1 VAVAGRVVVLRA
13 LGLGDLLTAVPALRG
28 LRRAYP
34 GHRITLCTPA
44 ALTPLAQLTG
54 AVDEVHDARPL
65 EPLGDELAGCDLA
78 VNLHGRGPESH
89 RVLESISP
97 LATIAFRHPEVP
109 WSLDGP
115 DWLADEHEVLRWCR
129 LLESSGIAADPAD
142 LHLELPD
149 SARDAR
155 LTLIH
160 PGAASRS
167 RRWPAE
173 RFAAVARDEEARGR
187 SVLITGGARERELA
201 RRVAEMAGLR
211 PGAVVAGGTSLL
223 DLTRL
228 VARAGRLVCG
238 DTGVAHLATALRTP
252 SVLLFGPV
260 SPAHWGPLDEER
272 HVVLWAGMTG
282 DPHGGA
288 PDPGLLRIEVEQVLE
303 ALDELD
309 DRPFTGASSGA
320 RIAHGV

>member
-1 VAVAGRVVVLRA
+1 MALAGRVVALRA

-34 GHRITLCTPA
+34 EHRVTLCTPA
-44 ALTPLAQLTG
+44 ALAPLAELTG
-54 AVDEVHDARPL
+54 AVDEVHDAHPL
-65 EPLGDELAGCDLA
+65 EPLGAELAGCDVA

-89 RVLESISP
+89 RLIEAIRP
-97 LATIAFRHPEVP
+97 ARAIAFRHRDVD

-115 DWLADEHEVLRWCR
+115 EWREDEHEVLRWCR
-129 LLESSGIAADPAD
+129 LLESAGIAADPPD

-149 SARDAR
+149 VVRDER

-173 RFAAVARDEEARGR
+173 RFATVARAEAARGHG
-187 SVLITGGARERELA
+187 VLITGGARERELA

-211 PGAVVAGGTSLL
+211 SGSVMAGATSVLGL
-223 DLTRL
+223 ARL
-228 VARAGRLVCG
+228 VARAGRLICG
-238 DTGVAHLATALRTP
+238 DTGVAHLATALQTP

-260 SPAHWGPLDEER
+260 SPELWGPLDERR
-272 HVVLWAGMTG
+272 HVVLWAGTTG
-282 DPHGGA
+282 DPHGTT
-288 PDPGLLRIEVEQVLE
+288 PDPGLLQIEVEQVLE
-303 ALDELD
+303 ALDGLD
-309 DRPFTGASSGA
+309 QRPFTGAARGA